1 MPKQYFFFF
10 FTFPELSYTELLAV
24 LESFGFSKD
33 VVTRFGSSIFLVKDE
48 KIDDTFVKNIF
59 DRLGGSV
66 RVGEIVEDI
75 DNFYTTTNQ
84 EGIDSQEGSKKVI
97 FGISILGN
105 SHKDDSRFL
114 KKLANS
120 IKKGLKEYGIS
131 SRFVLPQGR
140 DSSLNAAQVI
150 RNQIL
155 QKGFELNIL
164 RQGSE
169 EIYGRTIK
177 IQDLEGFVRR
187 DMNKP
192 ETDTEMGT
200 LPPKLA
206 RMMVNFTAQNSG
218 TLWDPFCGS
227 GTIPME
233 AAMLGFNFLASDINP
248 QAVNDTDANVRWL
261 SSEGYISDTLYE
273 TFRFD
278 ITKPD
283 MEIVKKLKH
292 TDITSIVCEPYMGPP
307 LTRIISEQKA
317 NELLEGVKKL
327 YFKLFVLFY
336 NKMEK
341 RGIKVVI
348 IIPSYKT
355 DRGWKTFGIRELV
368 DKRWIVKNSEYS
380 KEDLKWSRKNSII
393 TRNIYILERS

>member
-1 MPKQYFFFF
+1 M
-10 FTFPELSYTELLAV
+10 
-24 LESFGFSKD
+24 
-33 VVTRFGSSIFLVKDE
+33 
-48 KIDDTFVKNIF
+48 
-59 DRLGGSV
+59 
-66 RVGEIVEDI
+66 
-75 DNFYTTTNQ
+75 
-84 EGIDSQEGSKKVI
+84 
-97 FGISILGN
+97 
-105 SHKDDSRFL
+105 
-114 KKLANS
+114 
-120 IKKGLKEYGIS
+120 S

-150 RNQIL
+150 KNQIL
-155 QKGFELNIL
+155 EKGFELNIL
-164 RQGSE
+164 RQAGE

-177 IQDLEGFVRR
+177 IQDLEGFVSR

-192 ETDTEMGT
+192 QTDTEMGT

-248 QAVNDTDANVRWL
+248 QAVNDTDKNIKWL
-261 SSEGYISDTLYE
+261 NSEGYISDILYE

-283 MEIVKKLKH
+283 MGVVKKLKH
-292 TDITSIVCEPYMGPP
+292 TDITAIVCEPYMGPP
-307 LTRIISEQKA
+307 LTRVISQQKA
-317 NELLEGVKKL
+317 EELLNDVKKL
-327 YFKLFVLFY
+327 YLKLFDLID
-336 NKMEK
+336 NRIEK

-355 DRGWKTFGIRELV
+355 DRGWITFGLRELV
-368 DKRWIVKNSEYS
+368 GKRWIIKNSDYS
-380 KEDLKWSRKNSII
+380 KEDLKWNRKNSII
-393 TRNIYILERS
+393 TRNIFILERS